1 MTRVII
7 CDNNPNFADFLK
19 EEVLKLLPSPAEVSV
34 CLSAEELREAQ
45 KAIQAQIAILDIH
58 LGETPENGISLAQK
72 LFPVGCGTSV
82 IFVTGYIE
90 YVSDVYE
97 ADHIYFLR
105 KPVET
110 EYLKKALDKAM
121 NIASAEPTTFSVH
134 IGGKIQIVD
143 LREVLCIES
152 FYRKLHIRLWN
163 ETIESYGSLSSLPDH
178 VLKHMIP
185 CHKSF
190 LVNPDYIRTMDRQ
203 KFLLKDGSEVPISR
217 SRYGDSRQAFL
228 DYCSRSLVP

>member
-7 CDNNPNFADFLK
+7 CDNNPIFADFLK
-19 EEVLKLLPSPAEVSV
+19 EEVLKLLPTPAEVCV
-34 CLSAEELREAQ
+34 CLSAEDLRE
-45 KAIQAQIAILDIH
+45 KAKIFDAQIAILDIH
-58 LGETPENGISLAQK
+58 LGETPENGISLAQE
-72 LFPVGCGTSV
+72 LFPAGCGTSV

-97 ADHIYFLR
+97 ADHVYFLR
-105 KPVET
+105 KPVEPD
-110 EYLKKALDKAM
+110 YLKKALDKALQVPDTE
-121 NIASAEPTTFSVH
+121 ATTFAVQM
-134 IGGKIQIVD
+134 GGKLQVID
-143 LREVLCIES
+143 MREVLCIES

-163 ETIESYGSLSSLPDH
+163 ETIVSYGSISSLPEL
-178 VLKHMIP
+178 VQKHMIS

-217 SRYGDSRQAFL
+217 SRYSESRQAFL
-228 DYCSRSLVP
+228 DYCSRELI